1 MISARSGRTELTDI
15 LLTGDNIDTD
25 IQENVRMYSCC
36 VIEIGSETHTKYV
49 TCRNNLNVH

>member
-1 MISARSGRTELTDI
+1 MIAARSGSTELTDI

-36 VIEIGSETHTKYV
+36 VIEIG
-49 TCRNNLNVH
+49 

>member
-25 IQENVRMYSCC
+25 IQENVRIYSCC
-36 VIEIGSETHTKYV
+36 VIEIYSETHTKYV
-49 TCRNNLNVH
+49 TCRNN